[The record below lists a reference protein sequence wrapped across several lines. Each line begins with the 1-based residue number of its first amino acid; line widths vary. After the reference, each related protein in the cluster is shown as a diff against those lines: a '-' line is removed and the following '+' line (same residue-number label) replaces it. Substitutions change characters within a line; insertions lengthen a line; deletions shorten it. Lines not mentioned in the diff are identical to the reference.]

1 MWGRNHF
8 YKSHLILLLLVSSML
23 LSCDT
28 DDGTDVLPVVIEGT
42 FPGVDE
48 RLWPYF
54 TRFQQEASERD
65 IIVDLVALGIT
76 GVIEVIEEDNVAG
89 VCNFNSRSSNH
100 VMIDQEFWES
110 APDLFKEFIVFH
122 ELGHCSLL
130 RDHREGADL
139 AGRCISIMRSG
150 LEECRDNYSFVTR
163 LGYLD
168 ELYDPTFANEIRIS
182 GR

>member
-1 MWGRNHF
+1 MWRRNHF
-8 YKSHLILLLLVSSML
+8 YKSHLVLLLLVSSML
-23 LSCDT
+23 ISCNT
-28 DDGTDVLPVVIEGT
+28 DDGPDEVPTVAEGT

-54 TRFQQEASERD
+54 ARFQLEASERD

-89 VCNFNSRSSNH
+89 VCSFNTRNSNH

-122 ELGHCSLL
+122 ELGHCALL
-130 RDHREGADL
+130 RDHREGEDL
-139 AGRCISIMRSG
+139 GGRCISMMRSG
-150 LEECRDNYSFVTR
+150 LDGCRDNYSFVTR
-163 LGYLD
+163 LAYLD
-168 ELYDPTFANEIRIS
+168 ELYDPSFADDILIS